1 MALTV
6 ILTVTLTVTLT
17 VALTV
22 ALTAARLRLQ
32 EVLNRAG
39 AVLWLDGSRRLVP
52 HNSARLLEKARQM
65 GVLAWPLDL
74 QLEDQLSAV
83 PTTAFTH
90 YKMFDYFDANIE
102 HFYFHKMVSDE

>member
-1 MALTV
+1 M
-6 ILTVTLTVTLT
+6 
-17 VALTV
+17 
-22 ALTAARLRLQ
+22 
-32 EVLNRAG
+32 LNRAG
-39 AVLWLDGSRRLVP
+39 AVLWLDGGRRLVP
-52 HNSARLLEKARQM
+52 STGTPRLLRRARQL

-74 QLEDQLSAV
+74 PLEDRLSAV